1 MQRTANLANY
11 QKKMQCTSFFS
22 LTMEFNALIV
32 MKYGIMTC
40 FFYTSALSTANLVVI
55 ATFFAVTFGI
65 FNINSYFCTAKTV
78 AIATKFAVRIIKGKE
93 IWL

>member
-32 MKYGIMTC
+32 MKYGIMTS
-40 FFYTSALSTANLVVI
+40 FSSHLLFLLQI
-55 ATFFAVTFGI
+55 
-65 FNINSYFCTAKTV
+65 
-78 AIATKFAVRIIKGKE
+78 
-93 IWL
+93 

>member
-55 ATFFAVTFGI
+55 ATFFAVQ
-65 FNINSYFCTAKTV
+65 
-78 AIATKFAVRIIKGKE
+78 R
-93 IWL
+93 

>member
-1 MQRTANLANY
+1 MQCTANLANY

-65 FNINSYFCTAKTV
+65 FNINSYLCTAKTV